1 VVMANNELEVCSSSR
16 ISRVTKMRASYPYKF
31 LKSSLSD
38 NIFASVYIL
47 GFGGGAVSGD
57 SQEMTINVQ
66 DNAILL
72 LRTQGSTKIFKS
84 IDGKYSSQ
92 KLIVNLSSRSLLAFL
107 PDPTVCFKGSRYIQQ
122 QTYNLEESA
131 R

>member
-1 VVMANNELEVCSSSR
+1 MANNELEVCSSSG

-38 NIFASVYIL
+38 NVFASIYIL

-66 DNAILL
+66 ENAILL

-92 KLIVNLSSRSLLAFL
+92 KLIVNLSSRSFLAFL
-107 PDPTVCFKGSRYIQQ
+107 PDPTVCFRGSRYIQQ
-122 QTYNLEESA
+122 QAYNLEESA